1 MTAFVRETERDPER
15 GESTGPDQ
23 EATGEAAREAV
34 ERGDMSPPPGETT
47 AEPVGRGAA
56 TRDAL
61 LLWVGTRAGMLLV
74 AIYGVLIVSGQNQAP
89 LLERWKSWDADL
101 FRKIAEFGYDGDP
114 SLDPDPGLPAF
125 FPGLPLALRL
135 VHSVVGDWTLA
146 GLIISF
152 VAGAVAVVALA
163 RLADL
168 EGPVGSGR
176 WAVLALLLCPPAVFL
191 FAGYSEALFLAFALP
206 AWLAARRRAWPLA
219 CALAAGASCVR
230 ITGLF
235 LAIALIIEFVVSRIR
250 RDGWAGWRRGAWLV
264 LPFASIFAYAAY
276 QHSRTGNWL
285 AWNHA
290 QEVGWGRRLV
300 WPWEAFGATWDMTAD
315 ASGYGPMFRL
325 EIAAA
330 IVGVLLLV
338 WLLVARRWAEF
349 VYVGLQLGT
358 LLTSTFYMSVP
369 RAVLLWW
376 PLWVLIGRTGAR
388 HRWVIILYATVI
400 GPLTVPMLMSFLNS
414 SWTG

>member
-1 MTAFVRETERDPER
+1 MAATVREAERDPER
-15 GESTGPDQ
+15 GRPTGPDTDASEQ
-23 EATGEAAREAV
+23 PGPSAGEAA
-34 ERGDMSPPPGETT
+34 P
-47 AEPVGRGAA
+47 EPLHRSSSV
-56 TRDAL
+56 RDAL

-74 AIYGVLIVSGQNQAP
+74 ALYGILLVSGQNRAP
-89 LLERWKSWDADL
+89 LLERWKHWDVDL

-114 SLDPDPGLPAF
+114 KLEPDPGLPAF

-135 VHSVVGDWTLA
+135 VHLVVDDWTLA

-152 VAGAVAVVALA
+152 VAGAVAVAALA

-168 EGPVGSGR
+168 EGPPGAGR

-191 FAGYSEALFLAFALP
+191 FAGYSEALFLAFVLP

-235 LAIALIIEFVVSRIR
+235 LAVALIVEFVVSRIR
-250 RDGWAGWRRGAWLV
+250 RDGWTSWWRGLWLA
-264 LPFASIFAYAAY
+264 LPFAPILAYAAY
-276 QHSRTGNWL
+276 QYSRTGDWL
-285 AWNHA
+285 AWNNA
-290 QEVGWGRRLV
+290 QQTGWGRKLV
-300 WPWEAFGATWDMTAD
+300 WPWEAFRTTWDSTGGD
-315 ASGYGPMFRL
+315 DGFGPMFRM

-338 WLLVARRWAEF
+338 WLLITRRWAEF
-349 VYVGLQLGT
+349 VYVGLQWGALV
-358 LLTSTFYMSVP
+358 TSTFYMSIP
-369 RAVLLWW
+369 RSALLWW
-376 PLWVLIGRTGAR
+376 PLWVLIGRAGAR
-388 HRWVIILYATVI
+388 RRSVIILYAAVI
-400 GPLTVPMLMSFLNS
+400 GPLMVPMLMSFLNS

>member
-1 MTAFVRETERDPER
+1 MTAFVQEAEHDPEH
-15 GESTGPDQ
+15 GERTGPDT
-23 EATGEAAREAV
+23 EAPGHA
-34 ERGDMSPPPGETT
+34 SPPEGGGA
-47 AEPVGRGAA
+47 AEPLRRSA
-56 TRDAL
+56 TVRDAL

-74 AIYGVLIVSGQNQAP
+74 AVYGILIVSGQNHAP
-89 LLERWKSWDADL
+89 LLERWKFWDVDL

-114 SLDPDPGLPAF
+114 KLEPDPGLPAF

-135 VHSVVGDWTLA
+135 VHLVVDDWTLA

-163 RLADL
+163 RLADF
-168 EGPVGSGR
+168 EGPAGAGR

-235 LAIALIIEFVVSRIR
+235 LAVALIVEFVVSRIR
-250 RDGWAGWRRGAWLV
+250 RDGWAGWWRAAWLA
-264 LPFASIFAYAAY
+264 LPFAPILTYAAY
-276 QHSRTGNWL
+276 QHSRTGDWL
-285 AWNHA
+285 AWNNA
-290 QEVGWGRRLV
+290 QQTGWGRKPV
-300 WPWEAFGATWDMTAD
+300 WPWEAFRTTWDSTGGDGGFA
-315 ASGYGPMFRL
+315 PMFRL

-338 WLLVARRWAEF
+338 WLLVTRRWAEF
-349 VYVGLQLGT
+349 VYVGLQLGA
-358 LLTSTFYMSVP
+358 LVTSTFYMSIP
-369 RAVLLWW
+369 RSALLWW
-376 PLWVLIGRTGAR
+376 PLWVLIGRAGAR
-388 HRWVIILYATVI
+388 HRWLIILYAAVI
-400 GPLTVPMLMSFLNS
+400 GPLMVPMMMSFLNS

>member
-1 MTAFVRETERDPER
+1 MTAFVEEAEHDPEH
-15 GESTGPDQ
+15 GERTGPDA
-23 EATGEAAREAV
+23 EA
-34 ERGDMSPPPGETT
+34 PGQASLPEGGVA
-47 AEPVGRGAA
+47 AEPLRRSA
-56 TRDAL
+56 TVRDAL

-74 AIYGVLIVSGQNQAP
+74 AVYGILIVSGQNHAP
-89 LLERWKSWDADL
+89 LLERWKFWDVDL

-114 SLDPDPGLPAF
+114 KLEPDPGLPAF

-135 VHSVVGDWTLA
+135 VHLVVDDWTLA

-163 RLADL
+163 RLADF
-168 EGPVGSGR
+168 EGPAGAGR

-235 LAIALIIEFVVSRIR
+235 LAVALIVEFVVSRIR
-250 RDGWAGWRRGAWLV
+250 RDGWAGWWRGAWLL
-264 LPFASIFAYAAY
+264 LPFAPILTYAAY
-276 QHSRTGNWL
+276 QHSRTGDWL
-285 AWNHA
+285 AWNNA
-290 QEVGWGRRLV
+290 QQTGWGRKLV
-300 WPWEAFGATWDMTAD
+300 WPWEAFRTTWDSTGGDGGFA
-315 ASGYGPMFRL
+315 PMFRL

-338 WLLVARRWAEF
+338 WLLVTRRWAEF
-349 VYVGLQLGT
+349 VYVGLQVGALI
-358 LLTSTFYMSVP
+358 TSTFYMSIP
-369 RAVLLWW
+369 RSALLWW
-376 PLWVLIGRTGAR
+376 PLWVLIGRAGAR
-388 HRWVIILYATVI
+388 HRWSIVLYATVI
-400 GPLTVPMLMSFLNS
+400 GPLMVPMMMSFLNS